1 MQRESTRAGDPIRL
15 ASPGPSLHA
24 PPMSEE
30 PGAEFL
36 ELQEVLAGR
45 YSLERELGRGGMG
58 IVYLAKE
65 VSLDRPV
72 ALKILPPE
80 LAASSATRTSSR
92 SSPSTR

>member
-1 MQRESTRAGDPIRL
+1 
-15 ASPGPSLHA
+15 
-24 PPMSEE
+24 MSEE